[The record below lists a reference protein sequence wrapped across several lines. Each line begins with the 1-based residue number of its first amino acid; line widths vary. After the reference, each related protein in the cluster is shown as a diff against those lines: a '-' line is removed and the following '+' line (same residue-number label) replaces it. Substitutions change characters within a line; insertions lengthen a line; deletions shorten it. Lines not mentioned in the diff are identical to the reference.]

1 MRMNPPYDASAPKR
15 PINLS
20 VNGDLLAQAKSAGV
34 NLSSV
39 LEHALIAEVKKR
51 KAESWLRDNRDAIK
65 NYNQDILE
73 HGTFSDDLRAF

>member
-1 MRMNPPYDASAPKR
+1 MRMRPPYDTSAPKR

-39 LEHALIAEVKKR
+39 LERALADEVRKRRAE
-51 KAESWLRDNRDAIK
+51 AWLLDNREAIQ
-65 NYNQDILE
+65 NYNQHILE
-73 HGTFSDDLRAF
+73 HGTFSDDLRGF

>member
-1 MRMNPPYDASAPKR
+1 MAKR
-15 PINLS
+15 FSPLSLRTSRLISLNLS

-51 KAESWLRDNRDAIK
+51 KAESWLRDNRD
-65 NYNQDILE
+65 NYRDNYRLLTPE
-73 HGTFSDDLRAF
+73 

>member
-1 MRMNPPYDASAPKR
+1 MRMNPPYDTSAPKR

-51 KAESWLRDNRDAIK
+51 KVVS
-65 NYNQDILE
+65 
-73 HGTFSDDLRAF
+73 

>member
-1 MRMNPPYDASAPKR
+1 MRMNPPYDISAPKR

-20 VNGDLLAQAKSAGV
+20 VNGDLLAQAKSVGV

-65 NYNQDILE
+65 NYNQDILD

>member
-1 MRMNPPYDASAPKR
+1 MRMNPPYDTSAPKR

-34 NLSSV
+34 NLSSI

-51 KAESWLRDNRDAIK
+51 KAESWLRENRDAIK

>member
-1 MRMNPPYDASAPKR
+1 MNPPYDTSAPKR

-34 NLSSV
+34 NLSSI

-51 KAESWLRDNRDAIK
+51 KAESWLRENRDAIK